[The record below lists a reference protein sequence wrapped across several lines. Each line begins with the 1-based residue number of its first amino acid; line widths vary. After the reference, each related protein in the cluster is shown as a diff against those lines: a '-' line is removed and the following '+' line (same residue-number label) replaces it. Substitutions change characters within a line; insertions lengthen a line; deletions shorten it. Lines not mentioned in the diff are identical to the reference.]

1 MQLIVVSSPKKKD
14 EEIVHVIRMFEAGL
28 ERFHLRKPGVS
39 KKYLKEF
46 IEQIPKKYRNRVIIH
61 SNHRYALRYKLGG
74 IHISKKHRKKI
85 LSLRIK
91 LMWYRM
97 RRPGLIVTRSCHK
110 LGDLTNTKVSYNYV
124 FLSPIYD
131 SISANTLSGGFNKR
145 GLISSMEQSPLKV
158 VAMGGVIPERFQ
170 ELADLGF
177 YGFAMLGYIWNNND
191 PMAAFEHSLKY
202 WKELK

>member
-1 MQLIVVSSPKKKD
+1 MQLIVVSSPKKKE
-14 EEIVHVIRMFEAGL
+14 EEIVHLIRMFDAGL

-61 SNHRYALRYKLGG
+61 SSHRYALRYKLGG

-85 LSLRIK
+85 FQLRIK
-91 LMWYRM
+91 IMWYRM

-110 LGDLTNTKVSYNYV
+110 LGDLTHTHVAYNYV

-145 GLISSMEQSPLKV
+145 GLISSMEHSPLKV
-158 VAMGGVIPERFQ
+158 AAMGGVIPERFQ
-170 ELADLGF
+170 QLADLGF
-177 YGFAMLGYIWNNND
+177 YGFAMLGYIWNNDD
-191 PMAAFEHSLKY
+191 PTEAFENSLKF